1 MAEEQDDASK
11 TEDPTSK
18 RLGDARGKGH
28 VPVSTE
34 VKHWFMLLGTAF
46 VLATMSGGM
55 ADQFVRTVKPFFE
68 LAHQI
73 PLDRGGISSALT
85 RAVTD
90 AALMLA
96 LPLLVLVIAGISAS
110 YLQNGWIWSTT
121 PLAWSLKKLNP
132 INGWKR
138 IFSVAGLVEFLKSI
152 VKVSILGCLLT
163 VILWPRLRKPDAFT
177 DMPVEALLW
186 EVLDISLW
194 ILYAVIGAQTVI
206 AAADYFYQKWKYMK
220 EMRMT
225 KQEVKD
231 EWKQAEG
238 SPEVKSKLRSLR
250 MERARRRMMAAVP
263 TADVVITNPTHYA
276 VALKYDPAAMAA
288 PKLVAKG
295 TDLVAK
301 RIRELATENDVPVV
315 ENPPVA
321 RALYATVEIEQEIP
335 PEQYRA
341 VAEIISFVFKLKRK
355 TVNSGR

>member
-1 MAEEQDDASK
+1 VAEEQDDASK
-11 TEDPTSK
+11 TEDPTGK

-28 VPVSTE
+28 VPVSAE

-46 VLATMSGGM
+46 VLATMSEGM
-55 ADQFVRTVKPFFE
+55 ADKFVRAVKPFFE
-68 LAHQI
+68 FAHQI
-73 PLDRGGISSALT
+73 PVDRGGISSTLT
-85 RAVTD
+85 QVAADT
-90 AALMLA
+90 ALMLA
-96 LPLLVLVIAGISAS
+96 LPLLVLAIAGVAAS
-110 YLQNGWIWSTT
+110 YLQNGWMWTT
-121 PLAWSLKKLNP
+121 APLAWSLSKLNP

-138 IFSVAGLVEFLKSI
+138 IFSVSGLIEFLKSL
-152 VKVSILGCLLT
+152 VKVSILGGLLT
-163 VILWPRLRKPDAFT
+163 AILWPRLRKPDAFT

-186 EVLDISLW
+186 EVLDITLG
-194 ILYAVIGAQTVI
+194 ILYAVIGTQTVI

-238 SPEVKSKLRSLR
+238 SPEVKSKLKSIR

-301 RIRELATENDVPVV
+301 RIRELAAENDVPIV

-321 RALYATVEIEQEIP
+321 RALYATVELEQEIP

-355 TVNSGR
+355 TVNTGR